1 MASSEETEIEIGGSV
16 LVASS
21 SSDDEIIGKF
31 HN

>member
-1 MASSEETEIEIGGSV
+1 MASFEETEFEIGGSD

-21 SSDDEIIGKF
+21 SSDDEIGKF